1 MILKL
6 QQREKAGEIDL
17 RYFDGTGFSLEPCVP
32 YDAWQGIG
40 ETLRIPSSRS
50 NRLNDRTDRIY
61 SILIVIEGKFDT
73 SVIIACFNQFA
84 NHIQKKTFVLL
95 DNAPIHT
102 SREFIQHIPSRAKKN
117 LIYEIFATLL
127 PRTQSY

>member
-17 RYFDGTGFSLEPCVP
+17 RYFDGTGFSLEPYVP

-50 NRLNDRTDRIY
+50 NHLND
-61 SILIVIEGKFDT
+61 
-73 SVIIACFNQFA
+73 
-84 NHIQKKTFVLL
+84 
-95 DNAPIHT
+95 
-102 SREFIQHIPSRAKKN
+102 
-117 LIYEIFATLL
+117 
-127 PRTQSY
+127 